1 LHVLFRWIILSI
13 FDVETINKLTISH
26 INSVNF
32 LYLLEEGLKHRVWE
46 DGMPNWHDMVE
57 GSPQWW
63 SLAIVI
69 AHDRCFYASIV
80 TMLGTAKQIWR
91 LVCLQ
96 FIRWIICRPR
106 RLSGNPCVSYICVGT
121 ESLSIRGTMGRS

>member
-1 LHVLFRWIILSI
+1 LNLHVLFRWIILSI
-13 FDVETINKLTISH
+13 FDVETINKLMISH

-80 TMLGTAKQIWR
+80 RDSQTNLKA
-91 LVCLQ
+91 
-96 FIRWIICRPR
+96 
-106 RLSGNPCVSYICVGT
+106 CVSPIHSLNYMPAEEIVR
-121 ESLSIRGTMGRS
+121 ESLCVLHLCWDRKLVHKRDHG